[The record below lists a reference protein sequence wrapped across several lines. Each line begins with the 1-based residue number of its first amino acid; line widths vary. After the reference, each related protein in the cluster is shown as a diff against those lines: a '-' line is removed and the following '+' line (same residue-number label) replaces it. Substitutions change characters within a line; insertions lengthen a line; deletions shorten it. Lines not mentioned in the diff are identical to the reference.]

1 MSTNQNHKEE
11 ATFYDGE
18 IVAVYCR
25 VSTDS
30 DDQINSLENQKTYF
44 ANFAKDKH
52 LKIQEIYFDEGL
64 TGTSWKKRDGFN
76 DMLKAAGLDVIKEI
90 DRHTLKTKVSYS
102 ISKKRTPKFSKILI
116 KNTSR
121 FARNV
126 LSIELVKMLRQND
139 VFIYFL
145 DQRLIT
151 TVNNDFILNLFMN
164 FDENDSRDK
173 SIKVRFGFREGARKG
188 MVYLGGGKLFG
199 YDYHPKTN
207 TLTKNKDA
215 EVVKLIFDLYTEQ
228 RLGIRVIANKLK
240 ELGYKPPKGGD
251 EWGKTSI
258 RNILGNEKYAGKNP
272 IQKFDGGMILE
283 DKHWSKVRE
292 NYEIQDTDKIEPI
305 ITWEQF
311 QKAKE
316 LREGKAVKY
325 DGQVRGRK
333 LVYSRYAKMVK
344 CSNCGS
350 FYIRNTDYRTKQK
363 RQEDKYFFYNCAGK
377 KKFGL
382 SYCSNRNVLET
393 ELDELIKS
401 LSYGGLY
408 KHVKSRIEIFRWW
421 LINLAQR
428 LTKAIDFETD
438 VTARVLQK
446 KLDKEKQALK
456 QMYKNLLLVKDDLG
470 IAAEA
475 VKEQEEVVKQLQ
487 AEYDDTATQN
497 QNVVDIII
505 GIKNEFDTISEY
517 ADKLKRR
524 YSEDEVLSML
534 SCIIVQYNA
543 DDNSYTLNPQFKIF
557 ENAESILNKHLH
569 GKLDVSKSQNLQIND
584 IDTFTSRTQK
594 CYNDIVDF
602 LQRWEQQY
610 GSD

>member
-1 MSTNQNHKEE
+1 MSTDQNHKEE

-52 LKIQEIYFDEGL
+52 LKIQKIYFDEGL

-76 DMLKAAGLDVIKEI
+76 DMLKAAGLDVVKEI

-151 TVNNDFILNLFMN
+151 TVHNDFILNLFMN

-173 SIKVRFGFREGARKG
+173 SIKVRFGFKEGARKG
-188 MVYLGGGKLFG
+188 KIYLGGGKLFG
-199 YDYHPKTN
+199 YDYHPETN
-207 TLTKNKDA
+207 TLTKNKDT
-215 EVVKLIFDLYTEQ
+215 EVVKLIFDMYTEQ

-272 IQKFDGGMILE
+272 VQKFDGGMILE

-311 QKAKE
+311 QKAKQI
-316 LREGKAVKY
+316 RESKAEKF
-325 DGQVRGRK
+325 DGVVRGRK
-333 LVYSRYAKMVK
+333 NVYGRYTKLIK

-350 FYIRNTDYRTKQK
+350 FYIRNTDYRSKKKTP
-363 RQEDKYFFYNCAGK
+363 ESKYYFYNCSGK
-377 KKFGL
+377 KKRGVK
-382 SYCSNRNVLET
+382 YCNNPNVLEEDLDKVIRALGYGKLREEVELRLSNLRSLILIVAGMLKDEIDESKSEESASLSSRIQEETAKLTNMYKKLLNMDDANGIIAKMIAEQEHTVT
-393 ELDELIKS
+393 ELKEAYKTANEYNNNIVSEIKEL
-401 LSYGGLY
+401 L
-408 KHVKSRIEIFRWW
+408 
-421 LINLAQR
+421 
-428 LTKAIDFETD
+428 
-438 VTARVLQK
+438 VTYEEAA
-446 KLDKEKQALK
+446 DIA
-456 QMYKNLLLVKDDLG
+456 KNLK
-470 IAAEA
+470 
-475 VKEQEEVVKQLQ
+475 K
-487 AEYDDTATQN
+487 
-497 QNVVDIII
+497 
-505 GIKNEFDTISEY
+505 
-517 ADKLKRR
+517 R
-524 YSEDEVLSML
+524 YSDEEVLSMIQYIYIDDVDYFEFGKINPTYKILTHLEDILRPYASKYSINVENWQHSKTCTIEERDKL
-534 SCIIVQYNA
+534 SEEDFKNLSRFCAQY
-543 DDNSYTLNPQFKIF
+543 
-557 ENAESILNKHLH
+557 
-569 GKLDVSKSQNLQIND
+569 SQL
-584 IDTFTSRTQK
+584 R
-594 CYNDIVDF
+594 
-602 LQRWEQQY
+602 E
-610 GSD
+610 G